1 MSSQL
6 PAESK
11 RNDSKSPSSAY
22 HFVVGFTTTG
32 CAVADVALSKA
43 AVLQLESSELES
55 SECVRFSPLSRGVFV
70 LERATL
76 HSLLVQF
83 WNGGL
88 PPLPAH
94 WTVAHTDSSGRVIS
108 IQVRV

>member
-22 HFVVGFTTTG
+22 HFVEALQPPVL
-32 CAVADVALSKA
+32 DVALSKA
-43 AVLQLESSELES
+43 AVVQLESSELES
-55 SECVRFSPLSRGVFV
+55 SEFVRFSPLSRGVFV
-70 LERATL
+70 LESATL